1 MCFSKNIQCDNEPVN
16 CYYIELIVGSD
27 EYEKSDDVTSVRD
40 YIRYNGKSNDPIQ
53 FPLEN
58 NYSILEFLPT
68 LLPT

>member
-16 CYYIELIVGSD
+16 VIIELIVGSD
-27 EYEKSDDVTSVRD
+27 EYEKSDVTSVRD

-58 NYSILEFLPT
+58 NYSILEVL